1 MVTKIKALYF
11 AVNITDV
18 KSAMLLL
25 MTVKN
30 IATLNTPIKQTIT
43 TKIVSIFFTYCVF
56 FSHIKMN

>member
-25 MTVKN
+25 MTVKKN
-30 IATLNTPIKQTIT
+30 IATLNTPITQTIT
-43 TKIVSIFFTYCVF
+43 TKIVSIFFYLLRF
-56 FSHIKMN
+56 LFSY